1 MIYQLLAVGA
11 GGFLGAVFRSFS
23 LLIFANKLGLSS
35 IYGVLF
41 VNVLGSFIAGTFTGL
56 PENMQGSYL
65 RYFII
70 TGFLGALTTFSAF
83 SLASYWSAQ
92 ARAATAGLLKS
103 GSSGFV
109 AFFNCSSMAL
119 KAAKNFNFH
128 ARAFCPVKLMTS
140 KENPSRFMR

>member
-1 MIYQLLAVGA
+1 MIYQLMAVGA

-41 VNVLGSFIAGTFTGL
+41 VNVLGSFKAGTFTGL

-83 SLASYWSAQ
+83 SLDNM
-92 ARAATAGLLKS
+92 GLLKM
-103 GSSGFV
+103 GQYKMLAINIILNVVLTLMFV
-109 AFFNCSSMAL
+109 MAGYAL
-119 KAAKNFNFH
+119 
-128 ARAFCPVKLMTS
+128 S
-140 KENPSRFMR
+140 KKIFG

>member
-70 TGFLGALTTFSAF
+70 TSFLGALTTFSAF
-83 SLASYWSAQ
+83 SLDNM
-92 ARAATAGLLKS
+92 GLLKM
-103 GSSGFV
+103 GQYKMLAINIILNVVLTLMFV
-109 AFFNCSSMAL
+109 MAGYAL
-119 KAAKNFNFH
+119 
-128 ARAFCPVKLMTS
+128 S
-140 KENPSRFMR
+140 KKIFG

>member
-1 MIYQLLAVGA
+1 MIYQLMAVGA

-70 TGFLGALTTFSAF
+70 TGFLGALTIFSAF
-83 SLASYWSAQ
+83 SLDNM
-92 ARAATAGLLKS
+92 GLLKM
-103 GSSGFV
+103 GQYKMLAINIILNVVLTLLFV
-109 AFFNCSSMAL
+109 SL
-119 KAAKNFNFH
+119 GYT
-128 ARAFCPVKLMTS
+128 LS
-140 KENPSRFMR
+140 KKVFG

>member
-1 MIYQLLAVGA
+1 MIYQLLAVGT

-41 VNVLGSFIAGTFTGL
+41 VNVLGSFIAGTFTEL

-83 SLASYWSAQ
+83 SLDNM
-92 ARAATAGLLKS
+92 GLLKM
-103 GSSGFV
+103 GQYKMLAINIILNVVLTLMFV
-109 AFFNCSSMAL
+109 MAGYAL
-119 KAAKNFNFH
+119 
-128 ARAFCPVKLMTS
+128 S
-140 KENPSRFMR
+140 KKIFG

>member
-83 SLASYWSAQ
+83 SLDNM
-92 ARAATAGLLKS
+92 GLLKM
-103 GSSGFV
+103 GQYKMLAINIILNVVLTLIFV
-109 AFFNCSSMAL
+109 MAGYAL
-119 KAAKNFNFH
+119 
-128 ARAFCPVKLMTS
+128 S
-140 KENPSRFMR
+140 KKIFG